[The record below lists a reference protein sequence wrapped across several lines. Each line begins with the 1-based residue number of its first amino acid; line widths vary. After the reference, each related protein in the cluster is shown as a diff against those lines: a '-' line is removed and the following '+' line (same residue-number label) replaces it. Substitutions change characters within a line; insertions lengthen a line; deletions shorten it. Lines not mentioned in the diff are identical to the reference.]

1 MTESRDKQLARQ
13 QALMLDAVG
22 PMTFIL
28 EGAVKGQLNHKSAIK
43 RHRLQ
48 YASSAILMPQSMEA
62 GKGGK
67 MLFKS
72 MNTTRLL
79 DMADDD
85 AISWQPHLSLGMD
98 GFCNSRQ
105 IEPQIMKGLFNS
117 SK

>member
-1 MTESRDKQLARQ
+1 
-13 QALMLDAVG
+13 
-22 PMTFIL
+22 
-28 EGAVKGQLNHKSAIK
+28 
-43 RHRLQ
+43 
-48 YASSAILMPQSMEA
+48 
-62 GKGGK
+62 